1 MCKYIVMSALFCLL
15 PGCAGQSLPSP
26 PPPPMPFTVA
36 WAPDEAPA
44 LQVTVQTLL
53 PLMQNCNGGKLAGK
67 KIMESGFPEIT
78 FFSKP
83 LEKGQILQA
92 GKLYF
97 LEQGRMEFTTA
108 VMFNLAVAK
117 NGEIQECTAE
127 KVVYRSR

>member
-15 PGCAGQSLPSP
+15 PGCAEQPLPP
-26 PPPPMPFTVA
+26 PPPPMPFTVV
-36 WAPDEAPA
+36 WAPNEAPIM
-44 LQVTVQTLL
+44 QVAEQTLL
-53 PLMQNCNGGKLAGK
+53 LLMQDCNGGKLEGQ
-67 KIMESGFPEIT
+67 KIKDANFPEMT

-83 LEKGQILQA
+83 LEKGQALQA

-108 VMFNLAVAK
+108 VMFNLTVAK
-117 NGEIQECTAE
+117 NGEIQECVAE

>member
-67 KIMESGFPEIT
+67 KNHGIGISRDNFFQQASGKR
-78 FFSKP
+78 S
-83 LEKGQILQA
+83 
-92 GKLYF
+92 
-97 LEQGRMEFTTA
+97 
-108 VMFNLAVAK
+108 NLASGQTVFFGAGQ
-117 NGEIQECTAE
+117 NGIYHSSH
-127 KVVYRSR
+127 V